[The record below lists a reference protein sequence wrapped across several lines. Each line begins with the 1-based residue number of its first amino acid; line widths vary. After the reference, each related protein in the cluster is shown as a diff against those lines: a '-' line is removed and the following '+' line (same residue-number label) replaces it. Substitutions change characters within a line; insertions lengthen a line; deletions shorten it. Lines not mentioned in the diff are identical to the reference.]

1 MDNFSSGVPKAARAA
16 SRDTSGCHGSP
27 RKKNY
32 EGRVS
37 LSRVNRNEWQ
47 STFRN
52 GRNAAPMAVSKSQ
65 RHPEMAR
72 LKSQS
77 RVESLRVD
85 AGVMGERF
93 DQLPPPGA
101 CSPHLPLHHPPSDA
115 PS

>member
-1 MDNFSSGVPKAARAA
+1 MWGTQSCP
-16 SRDTSGCHGSP
+16 SRLTGYVRLSRIAP
-27 RKKNY
+27 QKNY

-65 RHPEMAR
+65 RHHEMAR
-72 LKSQS
+72 LNSQS

-85 AGVMGERF
+85 AGGIVEQF
-93 DQLPPPGA
+93 DQLAAPGA
-101 CSPHLPLHHPPSDA
+101 GVRARPLPHALS
-115 PS
+115 

>member
-1 MDNFSSGVPKAARAA
+1 MWGTQSCP
-16 SRDTSGCHGSP
+16 SRLTGYVRLSRIAP
-27 RKKNY
+27 KKNY

-77 RVESLRVD
+77 RVESLRAA
-85 AGVMGERF
+85 AGVFAEQF
-93 DQLPPPGA
+93 AHLAPPVPPFPPP
-101 CSPHLPLHHPPSDA
+101 PFPP
-115 PS
+115 P